1 MTPIQAAQTQNWR
14 CSSSQEIKKK
24 RKAETP
30 FSSYIYI
37 ITEIKGST
45 IYAKRVNGGKTIC
58 RDASKVILL
67 RTAKEAPARRPT
79 VPPAAPTQA
88 RKPTQ
93 MTEPEPTTQPN
104 PPPPSLD
111 KGDTAA
117 IQTAME
123 QQASTE
129 QTQPVTCK
137 S

>member
-1 MTPIQAAQTQNWR
+1 MHHHRNQRFHHSRKESKRWKNNLQR
-14 CSSSQEIKKK
+14 CIKSHT
-24 RKAETP
+24 AE
-30 FSSYIYI
+30 
-37 ITEIKGST
+37 
-45 IYAKRVNGGKTIC
+45 N
-58 RDASKVILL
+58 SKNQPE
-67 RTAKEAPARRPT
+67 EAPARWPT

-93 MTEPEPTTQPN
+93 TTEPEPTTQPN

>member
-45 IYAKRVNGGKTIC
+45 ICAKRVNGGKTIC

-67 RTAKEAPARRPT
+67 RTAKINQRRHLPDDQLFH
-79 VPPAAPTQA
+79 PQHQHKQENPLKRQSQNQLHSLEIHLHRHWIRETQQLFK
-88 RKPTQ
+88 RQWNNKHRLNR
-93 MTEPEPTTQPN
+93 PN
-104 PPPPSLD
+104 
-111 KGDTAA
+111 
-117 IQTAME
+117 Q
-123 QQASTE
+123 
-129 QTQPVTCK
+129 
-137 S
+137 